1 MIRIRSARKSKQ
13 LATSIIM
20 VVAAFVLLLLPAYAA
35 ATARGYRTSDPE
47 LVPGMVVALSESG
60 SAEEPRVERA
70 ALGKEQKVIGVS
82 TTPDDELVTIG
93 SSQDTVYVQ
102 STGEATVYVVDLNGD
117 IKNGDLLAPSP
128 LLGVL
133 MKADA
138 STAPVVGIALE
149 DFSQIAT
156 ETKTVEA
163 NVGTRDAK
171 VGKLRIN
178 LDHKAAS
185 NQQASATDSSLE
197 RLGRAVVGKDVGEIQ
212 VVAALVIFLAV
223 LVAEGGII
231 FGAISSSITAVGRN
245 PMAKNIIQ
253 HEMIRVLTIAVT
265 VLVIGVGAIYLI
277 LWI

>member
-1 MIRIRSARKSKQ
+1 MILTRSARQSKQ
-13 LATSIIM
+13 LTITILM
-20 VVAAFVLLLLPAYAA
+20 VVVAFVLLLLPAYTA

-70 ALGKEQKVIGVS
+70 ALDKEQKVIGVS

-102 STGEATVYVVDLNGD
+102 TTGEATVYVVDLNGD

-163 NVGTRDAK
+163 NVGTREAK
-171 VGKLRIN
+171 VGKMRIN

-223 LVAEGGII
+223 LVAEGAII
-231 FGAISSSITAVGRN
+231 FGAISSSITAMGRN
-245 PMAKNIIQ
+245 PMAKQIIR

-265 VLVIGVGAIYLI
+265 VLIIGVGAIYLI
-277 LWI
+277 LMI